1 MSKLSSLTNKLTDA
15 GGSGGLFHL
24 NIPETSLGGLLPITK
39 ETDVRS
45 LGELMESV
53 SDTIGNLNQIAH
65 MAYCIGQV
73 ANTDSLLRIL
83 DMITNN
89 IAAVALEMAERLTS
103 VIQGQIMGMFGTLVG
118 TALNL
123 VNSIL
128 DFLTNVLKIYNS
140 LRSIW
145 DNIRHRALGNWD
157 DFMSQKDCEYMFATI
172 ASCMLNKLF
181 GDKLAK
187 FEQKV
192 TQKIT
197 ETGQK
202 INTAMANELADVNN
216 LGNYIRHESFMLDK
230 ANQQLQ
236 LFA

>member
-1 MSKLSSLTNKLTDA
+1 MSKLSSLTNKLTDS
-15 GGSGGLFHL
+15 GGSGGIFNL
-24 NIPETSLGGLLPITK
+24 NIPETSLGGLIPITK
-39 ETDVRS
+39 GTEVHS

-65 MAYCIGQV
+65 MLYCLGEV
-73 ANTDSLLRIL
+73 ANTGSLLRIL
-83 DMITNN
+83 DNITNN
-89 IAAVALEMAERLTS
+89 IIAVAFEMAERIAS
-103 VIQGQIMGMFGTLVG
+103 VLYGQLLGMFNTLAG

-123 VNSIL
+123 VSAIF
-128 DFLTNVLKIYNS
+128 DFLTSIVKIYET
-140 LRSIW
+140 LKAIW
-145 DNIRHRALGNWD
+145 ENARNRALGNWD
-157 DFMSQKDCEYMFATI
+157 DFMSQEECEYMFSTI
-172 ASCMLNKLF
+172 AACILNKLF
-181 GDKLAK
+181 GEKLAK

-202 INTAMANELADVNN
+202 VNTAMANELADVNN
-216 LGNYIRHESFMLDK
+216 LSNFVRHESFMLDK